1 MVFDVDKI
9 LAAEKVLENG
19 QNHLPPADWADGVEK
34 ICLETNSCVNC
45 LETIRVGITPSDI
58 GAHKNAIKM
67 QKRITRWFLGLLLLT
82 AIILP
87 IVLVKLNIL

>member
-34 ICLETNSCVNC
+34 ICLDIP
-45 LETIRVGITPSDI
+45 IRVGITPSDI
-58 GAHKNAIKM
+58 EAHKNAIKM
-67 QKRITRWFLGLLLLT
+67 QKRITLWFLGLLLLT